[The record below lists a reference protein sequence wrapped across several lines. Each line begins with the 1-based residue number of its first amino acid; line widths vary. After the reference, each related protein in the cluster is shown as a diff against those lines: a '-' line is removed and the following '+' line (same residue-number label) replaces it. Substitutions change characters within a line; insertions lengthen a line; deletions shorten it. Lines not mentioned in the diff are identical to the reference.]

1 MISESQSRTT
11 YGKKGKEP
19 NMGDNSFYLKVK
31 KEDSTLEIVK
41 KDFKPEKGFNYRV
54 VHNL

>member
-1 MISESQSRTT
+1 MISESQSRGTF
-11 YGKKGKEP
+11 GKKVNEQKT
-19 NMGDNSFYLKVK
+19 DNSFYLKVK

-41 KDFKPEKGFNYRV
+41 KDFKPEKGYNYRV